1 MGVPKQ
7 ILDFRGQV
15 DRTKFTKFSTMIT
28 WRNLFILCLIGCHF
42 SCLEYPVYK
51 SYSTGKVALEHYDSI
66 DSIQVVEIGLI
77 GVQTR
82 SGVNK
87 VIDTLTVEHDNPFVG
102 LDSTKFV
109 RRIIGYDT
117 HSSSSILRFPFKRS
131 VPKFMNSFDTPGNKL
146 IIFPTYEYNVEDER
160 EGGGGISSA
169 FKTGRQIHCVT
180 RELYVAIYSNS
191 QLIYSNNAM
200 RFEQIRTIKGTPFK
214 HEFPREIADTL
225 LNNALKDYVQRLK

>member
-1 MGVPKQ
+1 M
-7 ILDFRGQV
+7 
-15 DRTKFTKFSTMIT
+15 TC
-28 WRNLFILCLIGCHF
+28 RNLFILCLIACHF

-51 SYSTGKVALEHYDSI
+51 SYSTGKVALEHYESI
-66 DSIQVVEIGLI
+66 GSLQVVEIGLI

-87 VIDTLTVEHDNPFVG
+87 VIDTLTVEHDNPLVG
-102 LDSTKFV
+102 LDSTPFAGS
-109 RRIIGYDT
+109 IIGHDT
-117 HSSSSILRFPFKRS
+117 HSSSSIIKFPFKRS
-131 VPKFMNSFDTPGNKL
+131 VPKFINSFNTPGNKL
-146 IIFPTYEYNVEDER
+146 VIFPTYEYNVEDER

-225 LNNALKDYVQRLK
+225 LSNALKDYVQRLK